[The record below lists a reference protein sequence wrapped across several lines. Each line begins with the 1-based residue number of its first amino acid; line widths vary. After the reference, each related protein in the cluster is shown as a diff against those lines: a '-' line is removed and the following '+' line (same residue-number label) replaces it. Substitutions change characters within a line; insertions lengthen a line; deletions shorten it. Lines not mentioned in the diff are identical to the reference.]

1 MNIVLD
7 LYTPM
12 FCILLCIGSGIGWLL
27 WKQHKWQ
34 IRYWLIPMFLCYA
47 LLVIKLTVFPIYIF
61 DKESLDR
68 TMENVGKYL
77 AFYQLIPF
85 ASIKN
90 YFHGSGIVQLA
101 GNIVLLSPLA
111 VFIEIFLQQRPKAW
125 KVALGVSSVSILI
138 ELMQLAI
145 NLATQYPSRVTDIDD
160 LILNTTG
167 VVVALVFTRAICKIK
182 NIQKVLQKV
191 LYRS

>member
-7 LYTPM
+7 LSTPM
-12 FCILLCIGSGIGWLL
+12 FCILLCIGNGIGWLL

-34 IRYWLIPMFLCYA
+34 IRYWLIPMFLCYV
-47 LLVIKLTVFPIYIF
+47 LLLIKLTVFPIYIF
-61 DKESLDR
+61 DKENLDSI
-68 TMENVGKYL
+68 MEGVDKYFV
-77 AFYQLIPF
+77 FYQLIPF

-125 KVALGVSSVSILI
+125 KVALGTSAVSLLI
-138 ELMQLAI
+138 EITQLVI
-145 NLATQYPSRVTDIDD
+145 NLSTRYPIRVLDVDD
-160 LILNTTG
+160 LILNIAG
-167 VVVALVFTRAICKIK
+167 IVIAIILTRVIGK
-182 NIQKVLQKV
+182 NQKIQKVIQKIF
-191 LYRS
+191 YH